1 MTTKPKPTSEGK
13 PADPRFDPK
22 MRFACG
28 DGYVDWTIL
37 SDGGALLEI
46 DGTDEAASMFLLPKQ
61 VEVLVDWIRSKNE
74 GLRSPFEPLH

>member
-1 MTTKPKPTSEGK
+1 MTEESKPKEP
-13 PADPRFDPK
+13 PAKPRFDPK

-28 DGYVDWTIL
+28 EDCLYWTIL

-46 DGTDEAASMFLLPKQ
+46 DGMEEGASIFLLPKQ
-61 VEVLVDWIRSKNE
+61 VHVLMDWIRSKKE